1 MLKQLSIETYGPEQS
16 NGNILESLTLQ
27 GPNLKHLSVLVSFAH
42 ISLLILTF
50 ISVSFA
56 GEAALAQSAGN
67 STDQQVVDE
76 LQKLAKNDV
85 DNDIARRT
93 EFIVQ
98 LYEGNST
105 GLTSLEVRQIY
116 DDAYSERA
124 ALNQLRQNQYLALGL
139 LLGLLALGIAAY
151 VISKK
156 KFLKVKRVSA
166 NIPFGIGQLELETV
180 ETSRRAAWALYV
192 ELSTRIAT
200 QQLEDEHGLLREAL
214 NSLYS
219 LFGITR
225 QILKE
230 AGPDVGASPETVGG
244 IATAVLNQG
253 LRPFLAE
260 WHPKLQS
267 WEAKRPEGMST
278 KEHEKNWSEEAVMRR
293 ALKDLVKNLEQ
304 YTNSLA
310 KIAGAKL

>member
-1 MLKQLSIETYGPEQS
+1 MLKQLSIKT
-16 NGNILESLTLQ
+16 NGLEKPNDNILKNLTLQ
-27 GPNLKHLSVLVSFAH
+27 GSNLKHSSALLSFAH
-42 ISLLILTF
+42 IALLILTF
-50 ISVSFA
+50 ISVSFT

-76 LQKLAKNDV
+76 LQQLAKNDV

-98 LYEGNST
+98 LYEENST
-105 GLTSLEVRQIY
+105 GLTGLEVRQIY
-116 DDAYSERA
+116 DDAYSERV
-124 ALNQLRQNQYLALGL
+124 ALNQLQQNQYLALGL
-139 LLGLLALGIAAY
+139 LLGLLALVIAAY

-180 ETSRRAAWALYV
+180 DTSRRAAWALYV

-267 WEAKRPEGMST
+267 WEVKRPEGMST
-278 KEHEKNWSEEAVMRR
+278 KEHEENWSEEATMRHF
-293 ALKDLVKNLEQ
+293 LKDLVKNLEQ
-304 YTNSLA
+304 YTKSLA
-310 KIAGAKL
+310 KIAGAK